1 MNTRAYSTLHLDT
14 NLSKGTAC
22 SKKWYGC
29 KWTQVTIDQY
39 TYTQIKVKGQFVVR
53 NGMDVNKDERLSNI
67 ALCNTLKWRY
77 SL

>member
-29 KWTQVTIDQY
+29 KWTQVTMNQY
-39 TYTQIKVKGQFVVR
+39 T
-53 NGMDVNKDERLSNI
+53 
-67 ALCNTLKWRY
+67 
-77 SL
+77 